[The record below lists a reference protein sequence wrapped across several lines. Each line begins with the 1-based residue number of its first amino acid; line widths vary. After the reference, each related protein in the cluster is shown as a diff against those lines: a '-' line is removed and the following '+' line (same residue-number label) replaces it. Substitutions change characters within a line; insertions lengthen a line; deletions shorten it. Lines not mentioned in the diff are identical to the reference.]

1 MPSREEKYKM
11 LESLREATE
20 GKIFLEREY
29 ANCTKLFCEM
39 LEADGKGDE
48 ATKII

>member
-29 ANCTKLFCEM
+29 ANGTKLFCEM